1 MFSLRVTFYI
11 GAFGGIMMAENKL
24 NRCECGAQVDVWQ
37 DDDGYYVVGCVNWG
51 CPNCAHKSMDIYK
64 SEESA
69 IKAWNRRVED
79 ENRIRN

>member
-1 MFSLRVTFYI
+1 
-11 GAFGGIMMAENKL
+11 MAENKL

-37 DDDGYYVVGCVNWG
+37 DDDGYYVVGCGNWG

-69 IKAWNRRVED
+69 IKAWNRRAKDGRE
-79 ENRIRN
+79 